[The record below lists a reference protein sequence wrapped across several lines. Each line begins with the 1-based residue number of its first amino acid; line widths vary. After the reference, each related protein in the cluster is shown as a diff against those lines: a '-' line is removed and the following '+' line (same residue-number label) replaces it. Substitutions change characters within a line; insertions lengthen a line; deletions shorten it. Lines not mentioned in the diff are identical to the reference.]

1 MFKHFLFGIAFL
13 LVGVFSTASGQV
25 LVDVAFDGTS
35 VDTSVFG
42 FSSTGGESFFGRTQ
56 LNSPALSGLNGF
68 PEVSHG
74 TLKLKLDTYNP
85 FGTAAGN
92 LFLADEVRTRQ
103 QFAPTS
109 EAGIT
114 YEVRARFVDDAVN
127 PLAPGLVGGI
137 FSFGVD
143 AQFPAVNERDEID
156 FELLSNS
163 PQGGVLTNVFDDQD
177 FFSAGN
183 NFFVN
188 VPSLDTT
195 QFNDYRID
203 VETDAIR
210 FFVNGD
216 LVREELVTVASEPQD
231 FRLNINAPDIFFGPA
246 FSNLLQPTADP
257 QANQTYVFEVDSL
270 KITQGITQGSTPI
283 LLGDVN
289 LDGAVDFLDISPF
302 IMALSMGEFQDEA
315 DCNED
320 GMVDFLDIS
329 PFIAILSGQ

>member
-1 MFKHFLFGIAFL
+1 MLKPLLFSLAL
-13 LVGVFSTASGQV
+13 LLAAVFSTTSGQV
-25 LVDVAFDGTS
+25 LVDEPFDGTS
-35 VDTSVFG
+35 VDTSIFT

-68 PEVSHG
+68 PEVSNG

-92 LFLADEVRTRQ
+92 LFLADEVRTQQ
-103 QFAPTS
+103 QFAPTATDGVS
-109 EAGIT
+109 
-114 YEVRARFVDDAVN
+114 YEVRARFVDDAEN

-143 AQFPAVNERDEID
+143 AQFPTVNERDEID
-156 FELLSNS
+156 FELLSNF
-163 PQGGVLTNVFDDQD
+163 PQGSVLTNVFDDQN

-183 NFFVN
+183 GLFVS

-210 FFVNGD
+210 FFVNGV
-216 LVREELVTVASEPQD
+216 LVREELVTIASEPQD
-231 FRLNINAPDIFFGPA
+231 FRLNINAPDIFFAPA
-246 FSNLLQPTADP
+246 YSSLLQPTADP
-257 QANQTYVFEVDSL
+257 LANQTYIFEVDSL
-270 KITQGITQGSTPI
+270 RITQGSEPV

-289 LDGAVDFLDISPF
+289 LDDVVNFLDISPF
-302 IMALSMGEFQDEA
+302 ITVLSLAEFQEEA

-320 GMVDFLDIS
+320 GSINFLDIS
-329 PFIAILSGQ
+329 PFIALLGTQ